1 MLMKLTDSQVIA
13 NREQELFESIIADL
27 DWAAIEEIFKKQH
40 NLEIQEEVEY
50 KKGDIVSHDSTVAY
64 RLDFEVKVNLSI
76 LIDRQGNFLS
86 VKSGA
91 AALDGGHGDSDQRKE
106 GDAFKDDSE
115 AAGEKD
121 ESGYEDILK
130 GMGS

>member
-1 MLMKLTDSQVIA
+1 MKLTDSQVIA
-13 NREQELFESIIADL
+13 NREQELFDSIIADL

-40 NLEIQEEVEY
+40 NLAIQEEVEY

-91 AALDGGHGDSDQRKE
+91 VALAEESPDREQRMQRDASEGGSDAVREKE
-106 GDAFKDDSE
+106 GSA
-115 AAGEKD
+115 
-121 ESGYEDILK
+121 YEDILK

>member
-1 MLMKLTDSQVIA
+1 MKLTDSQVIA
-13 NREQELFESIIADL
+13 NREQELFDSIIADL

-91 AALDGGHGDSDQRKE
+91 AASAEGPPDSAEGNQ
-106 GDAFKDDSE
+106 GDASKGDSE

-121 ESGYEDILK
+121 GSGYEDIMK

>member
-1 MLMKLTDSQVIA
+1 MKLTDSQVIA
-13 NREQELFESIIADL
+13 NREQELFDSIIADL

-40 NLEIQEEVEY
+40 NLAIQEEVEY

-91 AALDGGHGDSDQRKE
+91 APLAEASTDLEQGKQRDASE
-106 GDAFKDDSE
+106 GDAE
-115 AAGEKD
+115 AEKGK
-121 ESGYEDILK
+121 EGSAYEDILK

>member
-1 MLMKLTDSQVIA
+1 MKLTDSQVIA
-13 NREQELFESIIADL
+13 NREQELFDSIIADL

-50 KKGDIVSHDSTVAY
+50 RKGDIVSHDSAVAY

-91 AALDGGHGDSDQRKE
+91 LTSAEEPLDNDRGKKTDSSE
-106 GDAFKDDSE
+106 GNPE

-121 ESGYEDILK
+121 ESAYEDILK

>member
-1 MLMKLTDSQVIA
+1 MKLTDSQVIA
-13 NREQELFESIIADL
+13 NREQELFDSIIADL

-86 VKSGA
+86 VKGGA
-91 AALDGGHGDSDQRKE
+91 AALAEGLPDSAKGNQ
-106 GDAFKDDSE
+106 GDASKGDSE
-115 AAGEKD
+115 AAGEKAG
-121 ESGYEDILK
+121 SAYEDILK

>member
-1 MLMKLTDSQVIA
+1 MKLTDSQVIA
-13 NREQELFESIIADL
+13 NREQELFDSIIADL
-27 DWAAIEEIFKKQH
+27 DWAAIEEVFKKQH

-50 KKGDIVSHDSTVAY
+50 KKGDIVSHDSKVAY
-64 RLDFEVKVNLSI
+64 RLDFEVKVRLSI

-91 AALDGGHGDSDQRKE
+91 LALDEGSPESAEQEQGDTSKGDSE
-106 GDAFKDDSE
+106 S
-115 AAGEKD
+115 AGEGQG
-121 ESGYEDILK
+121 SGYEDILK

>member
-1 MLMKLTDSQVIA
+1 MKLTDSQVIA
-13 NREQELFESIIADL
+13 NREQELFDSIIADL

-40 NLEIQEEVEY
+40 NLAIQEEVEY

-91 AALDGGHGDSDQRKE
+91 VALAEESPDRDQGKQ
-106 GDAFKDDSE
+106 GDASEGDSE
-115 AAGEKD
+115 AEREK
-121 ESGYEDILK
+121 EGSAYEDILK

>member
-1 MLMKLTDSQVIA
+1 MKLTDSQVIA
-13 NREQELFESIIADL
+13 NREQELFDSIIADL

-40 NLEIQEEVEY
+40 NLAIQEEVEY

-91 AALDGGHGDSDQRKE
+91 VALAEESPDRKQGMQRDASE
-106 GDAFKDDSE
+106 GDSE
-115 AAGEKD
+115 AVREK
-121 ESGYEDILK
+121 EGSAYEDILK

>member
-1 MLMKLTDSQVIA
+1 MKLTDSQVIA
-13 NREQELFESIIADL
+13 NREQELFDSIIADL
-27 DWAAIEEIFKKQH
+27 DWAAIEEIFKRQH

-50 KKGDIVSHDSTVAY
+50 KKGDIVSHDSAVAY
-64 RLDFEVKVNLSI
+64 RLDFEVKVNLSV

-91 AALDGGHGDSDQRKE
+91 VASAEGSPERTGTQGDSSKGDAEAAAEKE
-106 GDAFKDDSE
+106 GSA
-115 AAGEKD
+115 
-121 ESGYEDILK
+121 YEDILK

>member
-1 MLMKLTDSQVIA
+1 MKLTDSQGIA
-13 NREQELFESIIADL
+13 NREQELFDSIIADL

-50 KKGDIVSHDSTVAY
+50 KNGDIVSHDSTVAY

-91 AALDGGHGDSDQRKE
+91 VASAEGPRDTAEGNQGDASKGDS
-106 GDAFKDDSE
+106 ASV
-115 AAGEKD
+115 GEKD
-121 ESGYEDILK
+121 GSGYEDILK

>member
-1 MLMKLTDSQVIA
+1 MKLTDSQVIA
-13 NREQELFESIIADL
+13 NREQELFDSIIADL

-91 AALDGGHGDSDQRKE
+91 VALAEGSPEGAQAKQRDESE
-106 GDAFKDDSE
+106 GDAE
-115 AAGEKD
+115 AEREK
-121 ESGYEDILK
+121 EGPAYEDILK

>member
-1 MLMKLTDSQVIA
+1 MKLTDSQVIA
-13 NREQELFESIIADL
+13 NREQELFDSIIADL
-27 DWAAIEEIFKKQH
+27 DWSAIEEIFKKQH
-40 NLEIQEEVEY
+40 NLTIQEEVEY

-91 AALDGGHGDSDQRKE
+91 VALTEELPDRVQEKQRDASE
-106 GDAFKDDSE
+106 GNTE
-115 AAGEKD
+115 AAGEK
-121 ESGYEDILK
+121 EGSAYEDILK

>member
-1 MLMKLTDSQVIA
+1 MKLTDAQVIA
-13 NREQELFESIIADL
+13 NREQELFDSIIADL

-91 AALDGGHGDSDQRKE
+91 ARRPKGLPDSAQGKQGDTSK
-106 GDAFKDDSE
+106 GDSE
-115 AAGEKD
+115 AAAEK
-121 ESGYEDILK
+121 EGSAYEDILK

>member
-1 MLMKLTDSQVIA
+1 MKLTDSQVIA
-13 NREQELFESIIADL
+13 NREQELFDSIIADL
-27 DWAAIEEIFKKQH
+27 DWAAIEAIFKRQH
-40 NLEIQEEVEY
+40 NLEIQKEVEY
-50 KKGDIVSHDSTVAY
+50 KKGDIVSHDSAIAY

-91 AALDGGHGDSDQRKE
+91 VALAEGSPGRTQGKQEGASKSDT
-106 GDAFKDDSE
+106 E
-115 AAGEKD
+115 AAAEKQG
-121 ESGYEDILK
+121 SAYEDILK

>member
-1 MLMKLTDSQVIA
+1 MKLTDAQVIA
-13 NREQELFESIIADL
+13 NREQELFDSIIADL

-40 NLEIQEEVEY
+40 NLEIQEDVEY

-64 RLDFEVKVNLSI
+64 RLDFKVKVNLSI

-91 AALDGGHGDSDQRKE
+91 VASAEGPSDSAQGNQGDTFKGDSE
-106 GDAFKDDSE
+106 G
-115 AAGEKD
+115 AGEKD
-121 ESGYEDILK
+121 GSAYEDILK

>member
-1 MLMKLTDSQVIA
+1 MKLTDSQVIA
-13 NREQELFESIIADL
+13 NREQELFDSIIADL

-40 NLEIQEEVEY
+40 NLEIQEEVHY
-50 KKGDIVSHDSTVAY
+50 KKGDIISRESTVAY

-91 AALDGGHGDSDQRKE
+91 TASDGGPPDSAQGDQGDTFQGDSNA
-106 GDAFKDDSE
+106 G
-115 AAGEKD
+115 GEKD
-121 ESGYEDILK
+121 GSAYEDILK